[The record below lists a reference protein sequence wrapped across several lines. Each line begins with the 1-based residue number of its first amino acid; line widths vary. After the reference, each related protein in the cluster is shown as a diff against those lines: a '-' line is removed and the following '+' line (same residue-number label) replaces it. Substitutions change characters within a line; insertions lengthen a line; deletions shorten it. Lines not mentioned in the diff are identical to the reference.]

1 MHRRVPIMRIE
12 WIKPWEV
19 VELFEQIHKLKLA
32 PTSPKLATA
41 GLSGAYGQREKAI
54 RIHVVSLCRKPA
66 LESMDRHERL
76 AEFQEFLMKKLEL
89 PDVPR
94 RIEDLL
100 WQFTDLLPPGAHLT
114 PGERIDAVARKLM
127 SVAAQCGKTYAPS
140 TIPQING
147 TVPEE
152 LLTWFEQEL
161 REGIFREHAERIIRG
176 MRDYGFAPE
185 FPQVPPFVSG
195 TREYT
200 GACAGWWQE
209 VFASY
214 RKFGTEW

>member
-152 LLTWFEQEL
+152 LLAWFDKKLFTNGISDEQ
-161 REGIFREHAERIIRG
+161 ADRIGRG
-176 MRDYGFAPE
+176 MNDYGIM
-185 FPQVPPFVSG
+185 VNVSDWG
-195 TREYT
+195 SIDIRN
-200 GACAGWWQE
+200 WWHNAL
-209 VFASY
+209 ASY
-214 RKFGTEW
+214 RAFGAKWEKHKPK